1 MAINSVRSEERRAV
15 AAAVERQLPRY
26 VVVVRNC
33 AYKAGKAQV
42 KGTTGTPKTLE
53 RSQIR
58 VKASLLI

>member
-42 KGTTGTPKTLE
+42 KGKRYDGYTKD
-53 RSQIR
+53 S
-58 VKASLLI
+58 S